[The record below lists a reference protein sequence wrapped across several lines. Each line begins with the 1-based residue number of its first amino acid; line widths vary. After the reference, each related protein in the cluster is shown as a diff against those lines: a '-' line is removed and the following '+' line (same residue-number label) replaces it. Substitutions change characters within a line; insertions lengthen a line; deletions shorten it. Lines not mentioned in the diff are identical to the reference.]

1 MPSAARSGFKSKT
14 AIGSGQTNPNRKHT
28 TDYTLTGEVRQKS
41 AGRHDALQVWNT
53 SRFLL
58 DAHKPTGET
67 CVSSRPNAFSV
78 LLAGSPDT
86 QTTHTHEHNH
96 NGGRT
101 DA

>member
-14 AIGSGQTNPNRKHT
+14 AIGSGQKEPNRKHT
-28 TDYTLTGEVRQKS
+28 TDYTLREQVRQQGTGGS
-41 AGRHDALQVWNT
+41 IPSQVWNT
-53 SRFLL
+53 YSLPR
-58 DAHKPTGET
+58 DAHKPTGES
-67 CVSSRPNAFSV
+67 CLSGVLSAFRV
-78 LLAGSPDT
+78 LLAGSPD